1 MRFLL
6 RPSSQLG
13 ALATAAARAAAV
25 RPEEENDLVPVP
37 LVLQEC
43 SGDPGEMAH
52 PDRVIALPD
61 AASHPVLGFRRTGE
75 FTRLG

>member
-1 MRFLL
+1 MSMKETSATITV
-6 RPSSQLG
+6 SSLVI
-13 ALATAAARAAAV
+13 RV
-25 RPEEENDLVPVP
+25 RWL
-37 LVLQEC
+37 
-43 SGDPGEMAH
+43 H